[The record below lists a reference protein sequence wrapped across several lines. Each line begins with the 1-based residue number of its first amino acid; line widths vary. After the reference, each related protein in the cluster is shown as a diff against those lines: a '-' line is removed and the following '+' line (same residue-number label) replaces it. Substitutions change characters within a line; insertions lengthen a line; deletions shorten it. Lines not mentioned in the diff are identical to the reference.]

1 MEISQKQNPEGKPP
15 ASYGAGIFFQWLFW
29 QFFEV
34 PGNILKA
41 WRNFLLFNLN
51 YFSVPLLLK
60 SFFSPW
66 RRYSMPYGR
75 GFDIGKYF
83 ETLISNLIFRF
94 LGLVMR
100 SFLIIIGLL
109 VEIFIIFAGIIIF
122 FSWLVLP
129 AILIWGLIFGIQVF
143 F

>member
-1 MEISQKQNPEGKPP
+1 MQN
-15 ASYGAGIFFQWLFW
+15 IFLQYLNW
-29 QFFEV
+29 QFFDV

-41 WRNFLLFNLN
+41 WRNFLKFNLN

-66 RRYSMPYGR
+66 RRYNMPYGR
-75 GFDIGKYF
+75 GFDIGKYL

-109 VEIFIIFAGIIIF
+109 VEIFIIFAGAILF
-122 FSWLVLP
+122 FGWLVLP
-129 AILIWGLIFGIQVF
+129 AILIAGLIFGFKVLI
-143 F
+143 